1 MILIVDDK
9 QENLLSLKSIL
20 QLNKI
25 EVDTASSGE
34 EALQKVLKTTYALI
48 ILDVQM
54 PGMDGFEVAE
64 AITGY
69 SKTKDIPIIFLS
81 AASTHKKFI
90 TKGYESGAIDYVT
103 KPVDTDILLF
113 KIKTF
118 QRLYEQKNELSRIQ
132 NALRE
137 EIEIRQKAEET
148 LNDNVRELHSIIEA
162 IPQIAFTAKP
172 DGTIEFVNENWYRYS
187 ADIKEFPEVPEGDAT
202 IGSVWQN
209 AVTEGRSVEM
219 EVCIRL
225 LDTEEYRYHLLR
237 ALPVR
242 DAQNNISKWVGTL
255 TDIQEQKQINQ
266 LLEQKVEE
274 RTLELQQSNEELEAK
289 NHELQQFTSV
299 ASHDLKEPL
308 RKIQVFSSIVKEKL
322 EVNDY
327 ANLEEYLRRIIV
339 SGERMSGLI
348 NDLLAYSR
356 LSMLS
361 LFEDANLNKIVHN
374 ILLDLE
380 IPIVEKDARVDVDD
394 LPVIQAIPGQIR
406 QLFQNII
413 SNALKFSRPGVPAVI
428 EIRCSIINEKRIDA
442 PEAENGAF
450 CRLVISD
457 NGIGF
462 DEQYLEKIFTL
473 FQRLNSKEAYEGTG
487 IGLAIAKKI
496 VEKHNGLITARSKEN
511 EGATFIIVLPL
522 KQEKE
527 LQPVEMA
534 LQLDNTPNE

>member
-1 MILIVDDK
+1 MVLIVDDK
-9 QENLLSLKSIL
+9 EENLLSLRSIL

-34 EALQKVLKTTYALI
+34 EALQKVLKTYYALI

-81 AASTHKKFI
+81 AANTHKKFI

-103 KPVDTDILLF
+103 KPVDADILLF
-113 KIKTF
+113 KVKTF
-118 QRLYEQKNELSRIQ
+118 QRLYDQKNELSTIQ

-137 EIEIRQKAEET
+137 EIAIRQKAEET

-172 DGTIEFVNENWYRYS
+172 DGTIEFVNEHWFRYS
-187 ADIKEFPEVPEGDAT
+187 ANIKEFPEVPEGDAT
-202 IGSVWQN
+202 IRSVWQD
-209 AVTEGRSVEM
+209 AIAEAKPLEM
-219 EVCIRL
+219 EVCIRML
-225 LDTEEYRYHLLR
+225 ERGDYRYHLLR
-237 ALPVR
+237 ALPVK
-242 DAQNNISKWVGTL
+242 DTQNNITKWVGTL

-308 RKIQVFSSIVKEKL
+308 RKIQVFSSIVREKL
-322 EVNDY
+322 EANDY
-327 ANLEEYLRRIIV
+327 HNLEEYLRRIIV

-348 NDLLAYSR
+348 NDLLSYSR
-356 LSMLS
+356 LSVLS
-361 LFEDANLNKIVHN
+361 LFENADLNKIVQN

-380 IPIVEKDARVDVDD
+380 IAIVEKDAVVEVDD
-394 LPVIQAIPGQIR
+394 LPVVQAIPGQIR
-406 QLFQNII
+406 QLLQNIL
-413 SNALKFSRPGVPAVI
+413 SNALKFSKAGVPPVI
-428 EIRCSIINEKRIDA
+428 GIRCSIISEKRIDA
-442 PEAENGAF
+442 PETPDGAF

-473 FQRLNSKEAYEGTG
+473 FQRLNSKESYEGTG

-527 LQPVEMA
+527 PESAEMA
-534 LQLDNTPNE
+534 LQLNNTENE

>member
-1 MILIVDDK
+1 
-9 QENLLSLKSIL
+9 
-20 QLNKI
+20 
-25 EVDTASSGE
+25 VDTASSGE
-34 EALQKVLKTTYALI
+34 EALQKVLKTYYALI

-81 AASTHKKFI
+81 AANTHKKFI

-103 KPVDTDILLF
+103 KPVDADILLF
-113 KIKTF
+113 KVKTF
-118 QRLYEQKNELSRIQ
+118 QRLYDQKNELSTIQ

-137 EIEIRQKAEET
+137 EIAIRQKAEET

-172 DGTIEFVNENWYRYS
+172 DGTIEFVNEHWFRYS
-187 ADIKEFPEVPEGDAT
+187 ANIKEFPEVPEGNAT
-202 IGSVWQN
+202 IRSVWQD
-209 AVTEGRSVEM
+209 AIAEAKPLEM
-219 EVCIRL
+219 EVCIRML
-225 LDTEEYRYHLLR
+225 ETADYRYHLLR

-242 DAQNNISKWVGTL
+242 DTQNNITKWVGTL
-255 TDIQEQKQINQ
+255 TDIQEQKQSNQ

-308 RKIQVFSSIVKEKL
+308 RKIQVFSSIVREKL
-322 EVNDY
+322 EAKDY
-327 ANLEEYLRRIIV
+327 GNLEEYLRRIIV

-348 NDLLAYSR
+348 NDLLSYSR
-356 LSMLS
+356 LSVLS
-361 LFEDANLNKIVHN
+361 LFENADLNKIVHN

-380 IPIVEKDARVDVDD
+380 IAIVEKDAVVEVDA
-394 LPVIQAIPGQIR
+394 LPVVQAIPGQIR
-406 QLFQNII
+406 QLLQNIL
-413 SNALKFSRPGVPAVI
+413 SNALKFSKADVPPAI
-428 EIRCSIINEKRIDA
+428 GIRCSIISEKRIDA
-442 PEAENGAF
+442 PEAPEGAF

-473 FQRLNSKEAYEGTG
+473 FQRLNSKESYEGTG

-522 KQEKE
+522 KQDKE
-527 LQPVEMA
+527 QESAEMA
-534 LQLDNTPNE
+534 LQLNNIENE

>member
-9 QENLLSLKSIL
+9 QENLLSLRSIL
-20 QLNKI
+20 QLNQI

-34 EALQKVLKTTYALI
+34 EALQKVLKTSYALI

-81 AASTHKKFI
+81 AANTHKKFI

-137 EIEIRQKAEET
+137 EIAIRQKAQET

-172 DGTIEFVNENWYRYS
+172 DGTIEFVNEHWYRYS
-187 ADIKEFPEVPEGDAT
+187 ADIKEFPEVPDGNAT

-219 EVCIRL
+219 EVCIRML
-225 LDTEEYRYHLLR
+225 ETAEYRYHLLR

-242 DAQNNISKWVGTL
+242 DGQNNISKWVGTL

-322 EVNDY
+322 EVSDY

-361 LFEDANLNKIVHN
+361 LFEDTNLNKIVHN

-380 IPIVEKDARVDVDD
+380 IPIVEKDAKVDVDD

-413 SNALKFSRPGVPAVI
+413 SNALKFSRPGVPPVI
-428 EIRCSIINEKRIDA
+428 EIRCSIIDEKRIDA

-527 LQPVEMA
+527 LQPAEMA

>member
-1 MILIVDDK
+1 
-9 QENLLSLKSIL
+9 
-20 QLNKI
+20 
-25 EVDTASSGE
+25 
-34 EALQKVLKTTYALI
+34 
-48 ILDVQM
+48 
-54 PGMDGFEVAE
+54 
-64 AITGY
+64 
-69 SKTKDIPIIFLS
+69 
-81 AASTHKKFI
+81 
-90 TKGYESGAIDYVT
+90 
-103 KPVDTDILLF
+103 
-113 KIKTF
+113 
-118 QRLYEQKNELSRIQ
+118 
-132 NALRE
+132 
-137 EIEIRQKAEET
+137 
-148 LNDNVRELHSIIEA
+148 
-162 IPQIAFTAKP
+162 
-172 DGTIEFVNENWYRYS
+172 VNENWYRYS

-225 LDTEEYRYHLLR
+225 LDTDEYRYHLLR

-242 DAQNNISKWVGTL
+242 DPQDNITKWVGTL

-413 SNALKFSRPGVPAVI
+413 SNALKFSRPGVPPVV